1 METYRFRIGGH
12 LCEIAFCNEGDGV
25 DLISSFA
32 PFAVEDGGNF
42 LFRLVVDKD
51 FRWETVTA
59 LIRVGIGKELP
70 SHDSDWE
77 NVLRITR

>member
-1 METYRFRIGGH
+1 MQRHFTPDAARSFFRKSYHGCGMG
-12 LCEIAFCNEGDGV
+12 EEDF
-25 DLISSFA
+25 ISLFA
-32 PFAVEDGGNF
+32 
-42 LFRLVVDKD
+42 DKD